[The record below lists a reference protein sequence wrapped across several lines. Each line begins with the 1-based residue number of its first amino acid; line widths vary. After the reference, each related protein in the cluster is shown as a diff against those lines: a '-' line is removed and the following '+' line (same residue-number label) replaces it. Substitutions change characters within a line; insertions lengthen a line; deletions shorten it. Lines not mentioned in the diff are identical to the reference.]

1 MRKLGILLVLATIV
15 VAGCKF
21 GKQTDGKGENEVD
34 SALQVKV
41 EAALLEGMKDCRA
54 DSGLV
59 VVMDIE
65 NNAIVA
71 TEGLAIS
78 GDTTGYKKA
87 VFADESNICG
97 LGRLEWYLKML
108 ESGKVRLGDVVDTG
122 NGVLVVCNDTI
133 FDNNWRRGGYGKITL
148 KTGIAFN
155 VNTSFFSCLSKIYGE
170 DKAIELFRFDKRL
183 SAIEIAKELKDSILL
198 RNDVYADSIKSAMRY
213 YVTNGLG
220 KYVNSEDMKV
230 AGYSNIFM
238 AGNNN
243 FILDFYAYMPF
254 ENPKYIVVVRMKKK
268 GLPAS
273 ASGMCA
279 SIVRA
284 ICSVLP
290 LRE

>member
-15 VAGCKF
+15 VAGCKS

-65 NNAIVA
+65 NDAIVA
-71 TEGLAIS
+71 TAGLAIS

-87 VFADESNICG
+87 VFVDESNICG

-122 NGVLVVCNDTI
+122 NGVLVVGNDTI

-155 VNTSFFSCLSKIYGE
+155 VNTSFFRCLSKIYCE

-213 YVTNGLG
+213 
-220 KYVNSEDMKV
+220 
-230 AGYSNIFM
+230 
-238 AGNNN
+238 
-243 FILDFYAYMPF
+243 
-254 ENPKYIVVVRMKKK
+254 
-268 GLPAS
+268 
-273 ASGMCA
+273 
-279 SIVRA
+279 
-284 ICSVLP
+284 
-290 LRE
+290 